1 MFTFKNDIL
10 NAIVTVTIPD
20 GPSTM
25 MYYPRGEEVV
35 FGEDFFVIG
44 DQLYYPVVEVL
55 PRGLGRKIE
64 IEKAKI
70 TVEDTEMIDAF
81 ARMLNA

>member
-1 MFTFKNDIL
+1 MFLFKNDIF
-10 NAIVTVTIPD
+10 NAIVTVYILN

-44 DQLYYPVVEVL
+44 DQLYYPMVEVL
-55 PRGLGRKIE
+55 PILGRKIV

-70 TVEDTEMIDAF
+70 TVEDTDMLDAF
-81 ARMLNA
+81 AKMLNA